1 MPVTNEGMTMD
12 ERQALAERATE
23 IFNEADTVTY
33 SQAIDLAMVEA
44 NPTAD
49 PGGAERLFQALLNVA
64 PEPPVLKR
72 HQNKT
77 AATDSEL
84 R

>member
-1 MPVTNEGMTMD
+1 MTNEGMTVD

-23 IFNEADTVTY
+23 IFNADDVVTY
-33 SQAIDLAMVEA
+33 SQAIDQAMVEA
-44 NPTAD
+44 NPGGD
-49 PGGAERLFQALLNVA
+49 PAGVERLFQALLNVA

-77 AATDSEL
+77 AASDSEL
-84 R
+84 V

>member
-1 MPVTNEGMTMD
+1 MD
-12 ERQALAERATE
+12 ERQQLAERATQ
-23 IFNEADTVTY
+23 IFNEAETTTY
-33 SQAIDLAMVEA
+33 SEAIDQAMEEA

-49 PGGAERLFQALLNVA
+49 PGGAHKLFQALLNVK

-77 AATDSEL
+77 SPTDSEL